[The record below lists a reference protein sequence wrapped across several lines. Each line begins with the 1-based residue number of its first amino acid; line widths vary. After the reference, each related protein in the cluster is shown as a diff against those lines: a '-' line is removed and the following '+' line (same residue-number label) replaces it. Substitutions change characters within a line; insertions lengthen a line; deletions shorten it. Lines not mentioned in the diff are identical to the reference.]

1 MDWSII
7 WDNYPKLLDGTLLT
21 IELTVYSLILGLILA
36 IPIAVARL
44 SDSKLLNWLSQ
55 GFIFYFRGTPLLVQL
70 FLIYFGAG
78 QFRAELDSVG
88 LWQYF
93 RGAYFCALLTLT
105 LNTCAYTAEILR
117 AAIQAVP
124 RGDIEA
130 GKACGMSG
138 LLLFR
143 RVTLPK
149 AFRIALPAYGN
160 EVVFLLQ
167 ATSLVS
173 TITLLDLTGVT
184 RRIISKTFA
193 VYEGFIT
200 AAVIYLCLTYT
211 LVYLFRMLE
220 KRLNAYQ
227 QRPKTE
233 PA

>member
-1 MDWSII
+1 MDWNIV
-7 WDNYPKLLDGTLLT
+7 WDNYPKFFEGTVLT
-21 IELTVYSLILGLILA
+21 VELTVYSLIIGLILA

-44 SDSKLLNWLSQ
+44 SDNKLLSLPAQ

-78 QFRAELDSVG
+78 QFRHELQAVG
-88 LWQYF
+88 LWTFF
-93 RGAYFCALLTLT
+93 RDAYFCGLFTLA
-105 LNTCAYTAEILR
+105 LNTCAYTAEIFR
-117 AAIQAVP
+117 AGIQAVP
-124 RGDIEA
+124 RGEVEA

-138 LLLFR
+138 FLLFR
-143 RVTLPK
+143 RVTMPK

-173 TITLLDLTGVT
+173 TITILDLTGVT

-193 VYEGFIT
+193 VYEGYI
-200 AAVIYLCLTYT
+200 AAAIIYLCLTYT
-211 LVYLFRMLE
+211 LVYLFRLLE

-227 QRPKTE
+227 QRPKIK